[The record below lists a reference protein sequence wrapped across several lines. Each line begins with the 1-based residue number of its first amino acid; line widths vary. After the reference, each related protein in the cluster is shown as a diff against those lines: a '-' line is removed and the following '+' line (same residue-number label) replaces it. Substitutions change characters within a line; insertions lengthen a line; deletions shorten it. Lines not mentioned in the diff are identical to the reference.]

1 MNTVY
6 ICGHRNPDFD
16 SIAAALA
23 YAHLK
28 SRVDP
33 SNTYVPVRCGNLNLQ
48 TRSMLTK
55 FGITPPQHMKDIH
68 ATVNDIINRDTPRL
82 RIKDPIQTAISALD
96 ETQLSLLPA
105 FDEDDLYKGIVSTV
119 GISHFLMRE
128 NMGARPAY
136 EFRVNNFAKV
146 IPGSLLTHGDR
157 EEFTAPIMIG
167 AMPFEQ
173 SIERIAKLGINLPLL
188 IVGLRHDLVAHA
200 LSHEFPAL
208 ILTGATDAEV
218 SKLDFSHYKGA
229 IYLSDVDTAETVRL
243 LRFSTPLEGIVET
256 DVPHLDISE
265 NFDIAKSILTDSIL
279 PGLPVFDG
287 EHFAGVVTRKSFLY
301 RPRNKIILVDHN
313 EIDQSI
319 PGVRESDILEIIDHH
334 RFGTVMSKEP
344 FTIYAKPVGCTCTI
358 IRQLYRQHG
367 IAIPIEIALLMMLAI
382 LSDTILLQSPT
393 TTDEDR
399 QTVAGL
405 ARHAGVDWKE
415 LGLVLFES
423 GAKLEDLDP
432 DEAVNAD
439 FKSYEAGGLR
449 FGIGQV
455 EVQSLTYLNEVVPN
469 LVDVL
474 ERIRHIQGLDGTML
488 LITDMIKADSI
499 LIFQGL
505 ETLVKALPYESLFD
519 GALSLPGILSRK
531 KQLLPE
537 ILRAIEETWDNNL
550 GGG

>member
-1 MNTVY
+1 
-6 ICGHRNPDFD
+6 
-16 SIAAALA
+16 
-23 YAHLK
+23 
-28 SRVDP
+28 
-33 SNTYVPVRCGNLNLQ
+33 
-48 TRSMLTK
+48 
-55 FGITPPQHMKDIH
+55 MKDIH
-68 ATVNDIINRDTPRL
+68 AAVNDVVNRDTPRL
-82 RIKDPIQTAISALD
+82 RVKDPIQTAISALD

-128 NMGARPAY
+128 NLGARPAY
-136 EFRVNNFAKV
+136 QFRVDNFTRV
-146 IPGSLLTHGDR
+146 IPGSIFIHGDR

-173 SIERIAKLGINLPLL
+173 SIKRIAELGSNLPLL
-188 IVGLRHDLVAHA
+188 IVGLRHELVEHA
-200 LSHEFPAL
+200 VTHEFPAL
-208 ILTGATDAEV
+208 ILTGMTDAEV

-243 LRFSTPLEGIVET
+243 LRFSTPLEGIIET
-256 DVPHLDISE
+256 DVPRLAIGE
-265 NFDIAKSILTDSIL
+265 NFDTAKSILTDSGL

-313 EIDQSI
+313 ELDQSI
-319 PGVRESDILEIIDHH
+319 PGARESDILEIIDHH
-334 RFGTVMSKEP
+334 RFGAVMSKEP

-367 IAIPIEIALLMMLAI
+367 IAIPTEIALLMMLAI
-382 LSDTILLQSPT
+382 LSDTIILQSPT
-393 TTDEDR
+393 STEEDR

-415 LGLVLFES
+415 MGLALFES

-439 FKSYEAGGLR
+439 FKSYETKGIR

-455 EVQSLTYLNEVVPN
+455 EVQSLTYLNETVPK
-469 LVDVL
+469 LLYVL
-474 ERIRHIQGLDGTML
+474 ERIQHIQGLDGTML
-488 LITDMIKADSI
+488 LITDMIKGDSI
-499 LIFQGL
+499 LIFRGL
-505 ETLVKALPYESLFD
+505 ETPVKALPYESLFD
-519 GALSLPGILSRK
+519 GALNLPGILSRK

-537 ILRAIEETWDNNL
+537 ILRAIEETQGIN
-550 GGG
+550 